1 VQEKYETRNSKLEI
15 RRLSSRARVSS
26 FSFRISNFELR
37 LPFLLLLILATHA
50 CNWFH
55 PQPLSE
61 HDRRELAVRFKNLVT
76 DAGGTQIW
84 IKNPTKWHHGQSPDM
99 SLQVLATPAA
109 YQAVLSRVQ
118 QESDK
123 DKLDLGTSAAIA
135 GRGLRAVKLD
145 VRQRGQRIIQI
156 HLREVPR
163 LLRAAIVID
172 DMGRDLAAAH
182 KLLELDYPL
191 TFSVLPHLRY
201 TQATAQEAHR
211 SGHEVML
218 HLPMEPEPNAHMS
231 PGGGAVL
238 VGMNA
243 AEVQRVV
250 LNDLASVPYVAG
262 VNNHMGSRATKDATL
277 MANVMKTLADQRL
290 YFIDSRTTPA
300 STAWAAAERQR
311 LPAFYRAVF
320 LDDTETVPYTLEQL
334 QKFRHKVEQ
343 EGVAL
348 AIGHPHATTIAALA
362 KFLPDLERADIELV
376 APSQVVGLPEL
387 ARLHPPVSTN

>member
-1 VQEKYETRNSKLEI
+1 VQGKYETRNSKLEI
-15 RRLSSRARVSS
+15 RRLNSRARVSS
-26 FSFRISNFELR
+26 FAFRFSPFEFR

-55 PQPLSE
+55 PQPPSE
-61 HDRRELAVRFKNLVT
+61 HDRRELAVRFKTVVA
-76 DAGGTQIW
+76 DAGGAQIW
-84 IKNPTKWHHGQSPDM
+84 IKNPTKLHHGQSPDM

-109 YQAVLSRVQ
+109 YHTVLSRVQ

-123 DKLDLGTSAAIA
+123 DKLDLETSAAIG
-135 GRGLRAVKLD
+135 GRGLHAVKLD
-145 VRQRGQRIIQI
+145 VRQSGQRIIQI

-191 TFSVLPHLRY
+191 TFSVLPYLRY
-201 TQATAQEAHR
+201 TRTTAQEAHR

-218 HLPMEPEPNAHMS
+218 HLPMEPEPGAQMS
-231 PGGGAVL
+231 PGEGVVL

-250 LNDLASVPYVAG
+250 LNDLASVPFVAG
-262 VNNHMGSRATKDATL
+262 VNNHMGSRATQDATL
-277 MANVMKTLADQRL
+277 MAEVMKTLADQRL
-290 YFIDSRTTPA
+290 YFIDSRTSA
-300 STAWAAAERQR
+300 DSVALAAAERQR

-334 QKFRHKVEQ
+334 QKFRRKVEQ

-348 AIGHPHATTIAALA
+348 AIGHPHATTIVALA
-362 KFLPDLERADIELV
+362 KFLPELERADIELV
-376 APSQVVGLPEL
+376 APSLVVGLPEI
-387 ARLHPPVSTN
+387 ARLHPPPGNN